1 MSRPRGRLP
10 DELIQFVGRQ
20 LRGATSSEVRRRRL
34 TRSDPRRKLER
45 QQQRTRGWLACL
57 LVVLVVFAVVGVFGL
72 IGVSSGGQLN
82 GVLGP
87 AIMVALSG
95 TLALRAGTQLRSVN
109 RKLDAAPPRLLGLAV
124 SSRERLPLVGS
135 SAREPMQ
142 RLRECETSFAELLRQ
157 LWSDDGSGPVP
168 RDAVRDAAA
177 AADDAA
183 AAVRKL
189 VDQLR
194 AVEGARNAAPASE
207 RAQLSDAVRE
217 LRARLD
223 DGVQG
228 YGRLVAAAG
237 RVVAASASPEAHTGL
252 TNATDS
258 LQGLASALQEL
269 SDRSRIT
276 EP

>member
-1 MSRPRGRLP
+1 MSRLRGRLP
-10 DELIQFVGRQ
+10 DELLQFVGRQ
-20 LRGATSSEVRRRRL
+20 MQGAASSEVRRRRL
-34 TRSDPRRKLER
+34 ARTEPRAKLER
-45 QQQRTRGWLACL
+45 QQRRIRSWLACV
-57 LVVLVVFAVVGVFGL
+57 LVVLAIFAVVGTFGL
-72 IGVSSGGQLN
+72 IGLSSGGQLN
-82 GVLGP
+82 GVLAP

-95 TLALRAGTQLRSVN
+95 TLAVRAGTQLRSVN

-124 SSRERLPLVGS
+124 SARERLPSVGS
-135 SAREPMQ
+135 AAREPMQ

-157 LWSDDGSGPVP
+157 LWSDNGSGPVP

-189 VDQLR
+189 ADQLR
-194 AVEGARNAAPASE
+194 AVEGARNAAPTSE
-207 RAQLSDAVRE
+207 RAQLAAAVRE

-237 RVVAASASPEAHTGL
+237 RVVAASASPDAHAGL
-252 TNATDS
+252 TDATDN

-276 EP
+276 DL